1 MSAVAKLASR
11 GITVQQA
18 KDYILANLNDP
29 VSIFNAAKAVGLTT
43 LMLGEIAGVPVA
55 TVKNYFDANRVD
67 WAKLNP
73 AKTGSVFLTDLS
85 DGDVFLYNP
94 SSQTGKKIYSF
105 GREITDIAV
114 DEGGNIF
121 VTGFQQLWKYDITDQ
136 TLKTLSFHNAN
147 LNSLVVL
154 DNSVVGASAT
164 SNLIYK
170 FDSTS
175 GATVSIEP
183 SFGGASAGDL
193 AYVEN
198 TLFKASTG
206 SGIVSV
212 QGQTGSNVAASI
224 SSDFWGLVQTP
235 EGNLQAYSNA
245 GNVKNINLSTGA
257 VSDLPQVKLV
267 GLSTLSGAAEALDIH
282 LSLFL

>member
-43 LMLGEIAGVPVA
+43 LMLAEIAGVPVA

-73 AKTGSVFLTDLS
+73 AKSGSVFLTDLS

-94 SSQTGKKIYSF
+94 STQTGKKIYSF

-136 TLKTLSFHNAN
+136 TLKTLSFHNAD
-147 LNSLVVL
+147 LNSLAVSN
-154 DNSVVGASAT
+154 NSVVGASAS
-164 SNLIYK
+164 SNSIYK

-175 GATVSIEP
+175 GAIASIEP

-193 AYVEN
+193 AYVGN
-198 TLFKASTG
+198 TLFKASTS

-212 QGQTGSNVAASI
+212 QGQTGSVVAASI

-235 EGNLQAYSNA
+235 DGNLQAYSNA

-267 GLSTLSGAAEALDIH
+267 GLGSLSGAAEALDIH

>member
-1 MSAVAKLASR
+1 MSAVAKLASK

-29 VSIFNAAKAVGLTT
+29 FTIFNAAKAVGLTT
-43 LMLGEIAGVPVA
+43 LMLAEIAGVPVA

-73 AKTGSVFLTDLS
+73 AKTGSVFLTDLI
-85 DGDVFLYNP
+85 DGDIFLYNP

-105 GREITDIAV
+105 GQEITDVAV

-121 VTGFQQLWKYDITDQ
+121 VTGFKQLWKYDITDQ
-136 TLKTLSFHNAN
+136 TLKTFFHNAN
-147 LNSLVVL
+147 LNSLVV
-154 DNSVVGASAT
+154 SEETVVGAAAD

-170 FDSTS
+170 FNSTS
-175 GATVSIEP
+175 GTTVSIEP
-183 SFGGASAGDL
+183 SPIGGASAGDL
-193 AYVEN
+193 AYVGN
-198 TLFKASTG
+198 TLFKISTG

-212 QGQTGSNVAASI
+212 QGQTGSVVAASI
-224 SSDFWGLVQTP
+224 PSDFWGLVQTP

-245 GNVKNINLSTGA
+245 GSVKNINILTGA
-257 VSDLPQVKLV
+257 VSDLPPVKLV
-267 GLSTLSGAAEALDIH
+267 GLSILSGAAEALDIH